1 MSQSN
6 FELLRAQA
14 VLALTPPWTTPVIS
28 HLTSLSLQSP
38 GVVVGLPLGEYPVH
52 RFCQMPGYG
61 ADGFLV
67 PFAPGHPLIEAT
79 DVALGVVPAQAT
91 DGVGCFDK
99 GPFEVV
105 IVLAMPVR

>member
-1 MSQSN
+1 
-6 FELLRAQA
+6 
-14 VLALTPPWTTPVIS
+14 
-28 HLTSLSLQSP
+28 
-38 GVVVGLPLGEYPVH
+38 
-52 RFCQMPGYG
+52 MPGYG